1 MNSEAERFLDVS
13 DLEPPEP
20 LVRALAAVDL
30 LEEGQY
36 LHMRHRR
43 EPCLLYSNLDQQGFS
58 HLTSASAGGFDVFVW
73 REDDSAAKQAA
84 HAAAGKSAE
93 G

>member
-1 MNSEAERFLDVS
+1 MCFLDVS

-20 LVRALAAVDL
+20 LVRALAEIDT

-43 EPCLLYSNLDQQGFS
+43 EPCLLYPNLEQRGFA
-58 HLTSASAGGFDVFVW
+58 HLTRASGSGFDVFIW
-73 REDDSAAKQAA
+73 RRGDSVAKQAA
-84 HAAAGKSAE
+84 CAAANEPME